1 MPNIHDAVAG
11 IYTIN
16 EIFFLYFL
24 SLSYNIFKNVTMAVL
39 IYGLSGTLVI
49 GNNTWQKF
57 HLFRLSQ
64 NVTRLMKKCREKL
77 VERYGKEQSCFSFL
91 TGFFLDRRI
100 SDLFWQL
107 SQSYKLDLLQSEL
120 GNREPM
126 R

>member
-24 SLSYNIFKNVTMAVL
+24 SLSYNIFKNVAIAVL

-77 VERYGKEQSCFSFL
+77 VERYGKERSCFSFL
-91 TGFFLDRRI
+91 SGVF
-100 SDLFWQL
+100 
-107 SQSYKLDLLQSEL
+107 
-120 GNREPM
+120 
-126 R
+126 